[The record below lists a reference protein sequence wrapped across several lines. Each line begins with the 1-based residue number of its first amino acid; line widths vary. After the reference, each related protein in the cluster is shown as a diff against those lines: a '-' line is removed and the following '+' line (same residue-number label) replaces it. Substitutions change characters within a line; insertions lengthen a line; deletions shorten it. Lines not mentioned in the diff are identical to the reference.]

1 MECDVGV
8 ENLLGCGDS
17 AWRGCGAD
25 VGVGVSADVGVER
38 VLGCECECTGVG
50 VGVEVGVGRGEGVER
65 GCGDVIGL
73 WDEVKE
79 FRYVVGMGVCM

>member
-1 MECDVGV
+1 MDVGV

-38 VLGCECECTGVG
+38 VLGCECGCAGVG
-50 VGVEVGVGRGEGVER
+50 VDVGVEMLF
-65 GCGDVIGL
+65 GCGMKLRNFGTSWV
-73 WDEVKE
+73 WV
-79 FRYVVGMGVCM
+79 FVCSGMELALK